1 MAMTQSEVKTSRII
15 LYIEAFVGVVYGL
28 LFLLSPRWMFA
39 LSQDPGDPAAAG
51 WVRWSGGLL
60 IGVGVAA
67 WLAAANPET
76 QKPLV
81 VGLVVATVLIA
92 LSLLYSLFNEFGGAQ
107 WFLWA
112 PILINAALAVALG
125 WVASKQT

>member
-1 MAMTQSEVKTSRII
+1 MAMTQFEVKTSRII
-15 LYIEAFVGVVYGL
+15 LYIEAIVSLVYGL
-28 LFLLSPRWMFA
+28 LFLLSPNWMFA
-39 LSQDPGDPAAAG
+39 LSQDPGAPAAAG

-67 WLAAANPET
+67 WLAAANPAT

-81 VGLVVATVLIA
+81 VGLVVAAVLIA

-125 WVASKQT
+125 WVATKQT

>member
-1 MAMTQSEVKTSRII
+1 MAMTQSEVTVSRTI
-15 LYIEAFVGVVYGL
+15 LYVEAIVSLVYGL
-28 LFLLSPRWMFA
+28 LFLLIPRWMFV
-39 LSQDPGDPAAAG
+39 LSQDPGAPAAAG

-60 IGVGVAA
+60 VGVGVAA

-81 VGLVVATVLIA
+81 VGLVVATALIA
-92 LSLLYSLFNEFGGAQ
+92 LSLLYSLFNEFGGVQ

-125 WVASKQT
+125 WVSTKQT